1 MCRLSS
7 IFTADE
13 LKTLSKTQRDV
24 LEEYGRLVV
33 LTNPAIRNMIKKDP
47 KIQKKL
53 KGLLDPSRKRLT
65 RA

>member
-1 MCRLSS
+1 MCDLKS
-7 IFTADE
+7 IFSADE
-13 LKTLSKTQRDV
+13 LKALDKTQREV
-24 LEEYGRLVV
+24 LEEYGRLIV

-47 KIQKKL
+47 KIQKRL

>member
-1 MCRLSS
+1 MCRLNS

-13 LKTLSKTQRDV
+13 LKTLSKIERDA

-33 LTNPAIRNMIKKDP
+33 LTDPAIRNMIKKDP

-53 KGLLDPSRKRLT
+53 KSLLNPSRKRLT
-65 RA
+65 QA